1 MEKTE
6 DGIVIFNEPSAFFK
20 LDYDT
25 QEYFLLKSDLN
36 SIKNLC
42 NALLLSKNENSGYF
56 VEDLCNNYKFWRK
69 KFKQDFRFDYP
80 RVENRD
86 ILEEDIDK
94 LEYWRNAYV
103 KYHNLYSKILIS
115 NSRVGIIEEV
125 RDLVKLGL
133 DIDYKDNEGY
143 TSLLY
148 ASEKGHPEIVQELI
162 ENGANKEI
170 QLYPFGWT
178 PLIIASTEGHLDVV
192 KILLEKGVN
201 INHQDENGETA
212 LIRAVVE
219 DRPEIV
225 QELLNNGAKTDL
237 KDNEG
242 NTALSEA
249 ISNNYKD
256 IENMILEY
264 TNNFDDYNDFS
275 FGAKVKSKNTKVPD
289 NVVNKDLY
297 IKIREKV
304 KNRVK
309 VWPSAYASGQLVSEY
324 KKAGGKYRGNKPKGD
339 KNSLGRWYEEK
350 WVNICKPKGKSY
362 EKCGREKSSIKNY
375 PYCRP
380 SVRVSKSTP
389 KTVSELKKEKGQT
402 GIDKVCK
409 KKQSQGTPK
418 SNKPRRIKA

>member
-1 MEKTE
+1 M
-6 DGIVIFNEPSAFFK
+6 
-20 LDYDT
+20 
-25 QEYFLLKSDLN
+25 
-36 SIKNLC
+36 
-42 NALLLSKNENSGYF
+42 
-56 VEDLCNNYKFWRK
+56 
-69 KFKQDFRFDYP
+69 
-80 RVENRD
+80 
-86 ILEEDIDK
+86 
-94 LEYWRNAYV
+94 
-103 KYHNLYSKILIS
+103 
-115 NSRVGIIEEV
+115 IEEV
-125 RDLVKLGL
+125 RNLLKLGL
-133 DIDYKDNEGY
+133 DIDYKDKEGY

-148 ASEKGHPEIVQELI
+148 ASENGHPGIVQELLK
-162 ENGANKEI
+162 NGARIDLEDNEGYTA
-170 QLYPFGWT
+170 LS
-178 PLIIASTEGHLDVV
+178 IASTEGHLSVV

-201 INHQDENGETA
+201 INHQDKNGETA
-212 LIRAVVE
+212 LKHAVVE
-219 DRPEIV
+219 YHPEIV
-225 QELLNNGAKTDL
+225 QELLKNGARTDL
-237 KDNEG
+237 EDNEG
-242 NTALSEA
+242 YTALSEA
-249 ISNNYKD
+249 ISRKYKD

-264 TNNFDDYNDFS
+264 TNDFNDFNDFS
-275 FGAKVKSKNTKVPD
+275 FGAKIQSKNTKVPD

-339 KNSLGRWYEEK
+339 KNPLGRWYEEK
-350 WVNICKPKGKSY
+350 WVNICKPKGKGY

-389 KTVSELKKEKGQT
+389 KTVSELKKEKGQA